1 MAFLLDNLTLYLS
14 AFAAGL
20 LGGVHCV
27 GMCGGVVGAMTFGL
41 PDSARRSGRLLLFL
55 GGYNIGRI
63 ASYTLAGLL
72 VGGIGGVAVDLV
84 SLRHASTILLVL
96 AGVFMILLG
105 LYLAGWWRGLA
116 QLERVGGVLWKRIE
130 PLARRLMIVRHPWQT
145 LPMGLV
151 WGWLPCG
158 LVYSALILAL
168 TAGGPLEGALVML
181 SFGLGT
187 LPNLMLIGVFAA
199 QLTRFTRDPRVRMVA
214 GLIVIGFGL
223 YYLGMASL
231 APVPETTAGP

>member
-1 MAFLLDNLTLYLS
+1 MDLLTLCLS
-14 AFAAGL
+14 AFVAGL

-41 PDSARRSGRLLLFL
+41 PEQERRGGGRLLLYL
-55 GGYNIGRI
+55 GGYNLGRI
-63 ASYTLAGLL
+63 TSYALAGVI
-72 VGGIGGVAVDLV
+72 VGGIAGLAVDLV
-84 SLRHASTILLVL
+84 DLRAASMVLLLL
-96 AGVFMILLG
+96 AGAFMLMLG

-116 QLERVGGVLWKRIE
+116 QIERVGGVLWRRVE
-130 PLARRLMIVRHPWQT
+130 PLARRLMIVSQPWQT

-168 TAGGPLEGALVML
+168 AAGGPLEGALVML

-199 QLTRFTRDPRVRMVA
+199 QLSRFTRDPRVRRVA
-214 GLIVIGFGL
+214 GLMVMGFGV
-223 YYLGMASL
+223 YYLVSAIRSS
-231 APVPETTAGP
+231 VPA

>member
-1 MAFLLDNLTLYLS
+1 MSFLLDNLTLYVS

-41 PDSARRSGRLLLFL
+41 PESARANGRLLLFL
-55 GGYNIGRI
+55 GGYNLGRI

-72 VGGIGGVAVDLV
+72 VGGIGGIAVDLV
-84 SLRHASTILLVL
+84 SLRHATMILLVL
-96 AGVFMILLG
+96 AGAFMILLG

-116 QLERVGGVLWKRIE
+116 QLERVGGVLWRRIE
-130 PLARRLMIVRHPWQT
+130 PLARRLMIVRRPWQT
-145 LPMGLV
+145 VPMGLV

-199 QLTRFTRDPRVRMVA
+199 QLTRFTRDPRVRVIA

-223 YYLGMASL
+223 YYLGL
-231 APVPETTAGP
+231 AAYSALPETAAGP

>member
-1 MAFLLDNLTLYLS
+1 MDLLTLCLT
-14 AFAAGL
+14 AFASGL

-41 PDSARRSGRLLLFL
+41 PEQERRPGGRLLLFL
-55 GGYNIGRI
+55 AGYNLGRI
-63 ASYTLAGLL
+63 ASYTLAGLI
-72 VGGIGGVAVDLV
+72 VGGVAGLAVDLV
-84 SLRHASTILLVL
+84 DLRTATMGLLLL
-96 AGVFMILLG
+96 AGSFMLLLG

-116 QLERVGGVLWKRIE
+116 QIERLGGLLWRRIE
-130 PLARRLMIVRHPWQT
+130 PLARRLMIVRTPWQT

-168 TAGGPLEGALVML
+168 AAGGPLEGALVML

-199 QLTRFTRDPRVRMVA
+199 QLSRFTRNPRVRVVA
-214 GLIVIGFGL
+214 GLLVMGFGV
-223 YYLGMASL
+223 YYLGL
-231 APVPETTAGP
+231 ALTGALPA

>member
-1 MAFLLDNLTLYLS
+1 MDLLLDNLTLYLS

-41 PDSARRSGRLLLFL
+41 PESARRSGRLLLFL
-55 GGYNIGRI
+55 GGYNVGRI

-84 SLRHASTILLVL
+84 SLRHASVILLVL
-96 AGVFMILLG
+96 AGAFMMLLG

-116 QLERVGGVLWKRIE
+116 QLERAGGLLWRRIE
-130 PLARRLMIVRHPWQT
+130 PLARRLMIVRRPLQT

-168 TAGGPLEGALVML
+168 TAGGALEGALVML

-199 QLTRFTRDPRVRMVA
+199 QLTRFTRDPRVRVMA
-214 GLIVIGFGL
+214 GVIVMGFGL
-223 YYLGMASL
+223 YYLGMAVVSVSPG
-231 APVPETTAGP
+231 AAAGP